1 MSSPGSLAVR
11 LALLAVA
18 LAAIVAIASWQRTE
32 DDCNE
37 AGATV
42 VRGVGGA
49 ATPAQVA
56 DARSTLLDGCH
67 ASEPLMAAGGVLQR
81 DGQERQAEP
90 LVRRVLRDEPDNFG
104 AWATLSLVLAES
116 DPAGAERA
124 RERALELNP
133 LAGR

>member
-18 LAAIVAIASWQRTE
+18 IAAIVAIVSWQRTE

-67 ASEPLMAAGGVLQR
+67 ASAPLLAAAGALQ
-81 DGQERQAEP
+81 G
-90 LVRRVLRDEPDNFG
+90 
-104 AWATLSLVLAES
+104 
-116 DPAGAERA
+116 
-124 RERALELNP
+124 
-133 LAGR
+133 AGRADEA